1 MSELEFPIYLKKHGG
16 LICFQR
22 KMASS
27 TKGVIVGML
36 LTIEGRVGGESRSFR
51 VLAYYT
57 AIYVVEKKEKTG
69 GGRGRNPTGQ
79 K

>member
-1 MSELEFPIYLKKHGG
+1 
-16 LICFQR
+16 
-22 KMASS
+22 MASS